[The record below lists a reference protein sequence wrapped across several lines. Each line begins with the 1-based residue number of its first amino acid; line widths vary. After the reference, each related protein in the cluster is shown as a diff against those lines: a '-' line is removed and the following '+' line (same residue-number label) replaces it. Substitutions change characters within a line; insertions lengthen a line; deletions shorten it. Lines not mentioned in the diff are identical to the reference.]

1 MRGHEVQV
9 AFSGPTALEAAA
21 AFAPEVVLL
30 DIGLPGLDGY
40 EVARSLRQQRRTAKA
55 TLVALTGYG
64 QEEDRRLAR
73 EAGFDHHLTKPV
85 DPAVIYEL
93 VEVRERRVG
102 ARRLRERRGWHPSS
116 HDS

>member
-1 MRGHEVQV
+1 
-9 AFSGPTALEAAA
+9 
-21 AFAPEVVLL
+21 
-30 DIGLPGLDGY
+30 
-40 EVARSLRQQRRTAKA
+40 
-55 TLVALTGYG
+55 VALTGYG